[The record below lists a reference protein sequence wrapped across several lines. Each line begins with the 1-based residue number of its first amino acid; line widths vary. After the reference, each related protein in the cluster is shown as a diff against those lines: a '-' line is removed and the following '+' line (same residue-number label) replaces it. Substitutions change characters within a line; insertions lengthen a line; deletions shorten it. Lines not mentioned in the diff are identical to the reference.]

1 MKHSKIILFELNE
14 VPLRIIDFYI
24 SKRPNS
30 WLAQNQ
36 SKFKKYETFSENEGH
51 LSPWNTWPTLHRGVP
66 SSKHFIADFNQ
77 DMTLVDKE
85 FPTIWNILAK
95 NKIKTG
101 VFGSLHSYPMPTDY
115 ENYDFYVPDV
125 FAPTAE
131 AHPESVAIFQKI
143 NLKLSRKS
151 ARNVDSSLPYLDA
164 AKLLMSIG
172 DLGFQF
178 STMKSIGT
186 QLVEE
191 RIDSWKVVRRR
202 TYQTVLSFDV
212 FLKQLKDKKSD
223 FVTFFTNH
231 VASSLHRYWAASF
244 PNEYEK
250 LGYDEEWIDTFGN
263 EIIFTMDWTDKML
276 EDWAILWIKI
286 QNINSYSLLAWVRRP

>member
-1 MKHSKIILFELNE
+1 MANSKIILFELNE

-24 SKRPNS
+24 SRRPNS
-30 WLAQNQ
+30 WLAKNH

-66 SSKHFIADFNQ
+66 SNKHFIADFNQ
-77 DMTLVDKE
+77 DMSLVDKE
-85 FPTIWNILAK
+85 FPTIWSILAK

-101 VFGSLHSYPMPTDY
+101 VFGSLHSYPMPKDY

-125 FAPTAE
+125 FAATSD
-131 AHPESVAIFQKI
+131 AHPKNVEIFQKI

-151 ARNVDSSLPYLDA
+151 ARNVDSSLPYLDG

-191 RIDSWKVVRRR
+191 KNKLLESSKKKNLPNR
-202 TYQTVLSFDV
+202 T
-212 FLKQLKDKKSD
+212 FLRCI
-223 FVTFFTNH
+223 FE
-231 VASSLHRYWAASF
+231 AIER
-244 PNEYEK
+244 EK
-250 LGYDEEWIDTFGN
+250 I
-263 EIIFTMDWTDKML
+263 
-276 EDWAILWIKI
+276 
-286 QNINSYSLLAWVRRP
+286 